1 MNSNKKSF
9 LKTSAYAV
17 FSQVVS
23 LCCGLV
29 TSLLLPKILG
39 IEHFGY
45 WQYFFLCSSYVGL
58 LHFGFSDGIYLA
70 LGGKKFSE
78 INRKQYYPQLL
89 LVSFLQMV
97 IALLVALYSYLFLKG
112 AYQVVFYFLGVYII
126 VENVYKLLS
135 LS

>member
-1 MNSNKKSF
+1 MNSGKKGF

-17 FSQVVS
+17 FSQIVS
-23 LCCGLV
+23 LGCGIV
-29 TSLLLPKILG
+29 TSLLLRKNLG
-39 IEHFGY
+39 IEQFGY

-58 LHFGFSDGIYLA
+58 FHFGFSDDIYLV

-78 INRKQYYPQLL
+78 INRKQYYPRLL

-112 AYQVVFYFLGVYII
+112 
-126 VENVYKLLS
+126 S
-135 LS
+135 